1 MSVLVLA
8 EHDNTKV
15 RSSTFSV
22 VTAASELRQPIA
34 ILVAG
39 YRCQAVAQELAQV
52 KGVDRILLANQECY
66 QNFLA
71 ESITPLLAH
80 YAHEFNYFLAPATTF
95 GKNILPRL
103 AGKLNV
109 AQISDVTVILD
120 RKTYQRPIYGGNA
133 IATVSSAD
141 TVQVL
146 TIRPTAF
153 FPCELSQK
161 SVPIEKIEFS
171 EKNDLSIFISQ
182 EQHAKDRPEL
192 ASAEIV
198 ISGGRG
204 LKNKE
209 NFERLVKIAN
219 RLGAA
224 VGASRAAVDASFAPN
239 AFQVGQ
245 TGQVVAPKLYFA
257 VGISGAV
264 QHVSGMR
271 SSKIIVAINKDL
283 DAPIFQVAD
292 YGLVADLDDVLPQWE
307 QALSEIGY

>member
-1 MSVLVLA
+1 MSILVLA

-15 RSSTFSV
+15 RSSTLSV
-22 VTAASELRQPIA
+22 ITAARELKQSISV
-34 ILVAG
+34 LVAG
-39 YRCQAVAQELAQV
+39 YRCQAVAQELAQI
-52 KGVDRILLANQECY
+52 KDVDKILLANQECY

-71 ESITPLLAH
+71 ESITPLLTH
-80 YAHEFNYFLAPATTF
+80 YAGEFNYFLAPATTF

-103 AGKLNV
+103 AGKLNI
-109 AQISDVTVILD
+109 AQISDVIAILD
-120 RKTYQRPIYGGNA
+120 RKTYQRPIYAGNA
-133 IATVSSAD
+133 IVTVFSED

-153 FPCELSQK
+153 LPCELNQK
-161 SVPIEKIEFS
+161 SAPIEQIKFS
-171 EKNDLSIFISQ
+171 KKNDLSIFISR
-182 EQHAKDRPEL
+182 EHYPKDRPEL

-209 NFERLVKIAN
+209 NFERLVKIAD

-224 VGASRAAVDASFAPN
+224 VGASRAAVDASLAPN
-239 AFQVGQ
+239 DFQVGQ

-257 VGISGAV
+257 VGISGAI
-264 QHVSGMR
+264 QHLAGMR

-292 YGLVADLDDVLPQWE
+292 YGLVADLDEVLPQWE
-307 QALSEIGY
+307 QALSAIGY